1 MSFLLAAI
9 SFLAADDRTGEQI
22 YRQLCASCHG
32 ANGEGSKDN
41 PEPLVGHRPL
51 DKLAPWIEK
60 NMPKDAPK
68 QCTADESKK
77 VADYIYS
84 AFYSPTAA
92 ARNKPPRV
100 ELARLTVKQYRNAL
114 ADLLGS
120 FGETGKWDDKRGLHG
135 EYYNSKRAQNDKRVI
150 DRTDPVL
157 EISAGH
163 PPPADKLNGEE
174 QFFRWTGGLLA
185 PETGEY
191 EINLETQNG
200 ARLWVNDMDHTL
212 VDAWVRSGDAKR
224 HAETVTL
231 LGGRIYPVKA
241 EIFKAKNE
249 KTVSAALKW
258 KRPHHAEQLVPESH
272 LSPGRFPEVYVG
284 RTAFP
289 PDDRS
294 LGYERGTSIS
304 KAWDEAT
311 TDAALEA
318 AAHVFSH
325 AERLSGRKPG
335 ATDARD
341 RLRDF
346 LRRFAE
352 RAFRRPL
359 TPELQKFFV
368 DRLFEGDM
376 DVEAA
381 VKKSVLLVLMSPRF
395 LYVDVDSRDPFDV
408 ASRISFALWDSLPDA
423 ELLAAAKGGKLDSP
437 ETVARQVERMMPD
450 LRTRAKVREFY
461 HHWLQLERLREVAK
475 DAMQFPDFSPEV
487 LTDLRTSLDLFLD
500 DVTWSEASD
509 FRQLLLSDSIPLNG
523 RLAKLYGAEL
533 AEDAPFQNI
542 ALGADKQA
550 GILTHPLLMA
560 GFATNSTSS
569 PIHRG
574 VFLVRSLL
582 GKRLRP
588 PPDAVTPI
596 DPELQPE
603 LTTRERTALQ
613 TRSQA
618 CQSCHA
624 MINPLGFSLEHYDAI
639 GRFRNVEKEKPID
652 ATGSYVTPAGDS
664 VKFNG
669 ARELGAYLARSEET
683 QAAFIE
689 HLFHALVKQPVRA
702 YGPDRPETLR
712 ESFVKNGFSIK
723 KLMVEMVSSSAL
735 AGGRI
740 SKGKNP

>member
-1 MSFLLAAI
+1 MILLLAAL
-9 SFLAADDRTGEQI
+9 FFPGADDRTGEQI
-22 YRQLCASCHG
+22 YRQSCASCHG

-41 PEPLVGHRPL
+41 PDPLVGHRPL
-51 DKLAPWIEK
+51 DRLAPYIEK

-68 QCTADESKK
+68 KCPPEDAKK
-77 VADYIYS
+77 VAEYIYN
-84 AFYSPTAA
+84 AFYSPTAQ

-100 ELARLTVKQYRNAL
+100 ELARLTVRQYRNAL
-114 ADLLGS
+114 ADLLGT
-120 FGETGKWDDKRGLHG
+120 FGETGKWDEKRGLHG

-150 DRTDPVL
+150 DRVDPVVL
-157 EISAGH
+157 ISAGN
-163 PPPADKLNGEE
+163 PLPADKLNGEE

-200 ARLWVNDMDHTL
+200 ARLWLNDMDRTL

-231 LGGRIYPVKA
+231 LGGRVYPLKA

-249 KTVSAALKW
+249 KTVTAALKW
-258 KRPHHAEQLVPESH
+258 KRPHRSEQLVPESL
-272 LSPGRFPEVYVG
+272 LSPGKFPEVLIV
-284 RTAFP
+284 RTPFP

-294 LGYERGTSIS
+294 MGYERGTSIS

-311 TDAALEA
+311 TDAALEVA
-318 AAHVFSH
+318 AYVHSRT
-325 AERLSGRKPG
+325 ERLSGRKPG
-335 ATDARD
+335 APDAREK
-341 RLRDF
+341 LRDF
-346 LRRFAE
+346 GRRFAE

-359 TPELQKFFV
+359 SAELQKFFV
-368 DRLFEGDM
+368 DRHFEGDA
-376 DVEAA
+376 DAESAL
-381 VKKSVLLVLMSPRF
+381 KKAVLLVLMSPRF

-408 ASRISFALWDSLPDA
+408 ASRISFALWDSMPDA
-423 ELLAAAKGGKLDSP
+423 DLLAAARGGKLDSP
-437 ETVARQVERMMPD
+437 EAVARQVERMMAD
-450 LRTRAKVREFY
+450 LRTRAKVGEFY

-475 DAMQFPDFSPEV
+475 DAKQFPDFTPEV
-487 LTDLRTSLDLFLD
+487 MTDLRTSLDLFLD
-500 DVTWSEASD
+500 QVTWSDASD
-509 FRQLLLSDSIPLNG
+509 FRQLLLADTLPLNG

-533 AEDAPFQNI
+533 PADAPFQNVP
-542 ALGADKQA
+542 LGAGRLA

-574 VFLVRSLL
+574 VFLARSLL

-603 LTTRERTALQ
+603 LTTRERTLLQ
-613 TRSQA
+613 TRPQA

-624 MINPLGFSLEHYDAI
+624 TINPLGFSLEHYDAI
-639 GRFRNVEKEKPID
+639 GRFRDAEKGKPID
-652 ATGSYVTPAGDS
+652 ATGSYQTPAGDS
-664 VKFNG
+664 VRFNG
-669 ARELGAYLARSEET
+669 ARELGEYLARSEEA
-683 QAAFIE
+683 QSAFIE
-689 HLFHALVKQPVRA
+689 HLFHALVKQPLRA
-702 YGPDRPETLR
+702 FGADRPETLR
-712 ESFVKNGFSIK
+712 QSFAKNGFSIRS
-723 KLMVEMVSSSAL
+723 LIVEMVSSSAL

-740 SKGKNP
+740 SRGKNP